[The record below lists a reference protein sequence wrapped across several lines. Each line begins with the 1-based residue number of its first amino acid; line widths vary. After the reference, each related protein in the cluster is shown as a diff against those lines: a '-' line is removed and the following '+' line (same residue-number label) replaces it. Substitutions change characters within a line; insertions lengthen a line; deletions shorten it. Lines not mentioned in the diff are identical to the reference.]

1 LKKPLKIKFIGGGEE
16 GLDQGGV
23 QKEFFQILISKI
35 LDPNYGYFE
44 YDKETRYSWFSRNS
58 VDSLEYYQFFGL
70 FLGLAVYNGVMLGVS
85 FPRLFY
91 KKILGEKI
99 TLEDIIEGFPV
110 ILNLI
115 KRVWDEDC
123 SNY

>member
-1 LKKPLKIKFIGGGEE
+1 MKKPLKIKFIGGGEE

-44 YDKETRYSWFSRNS
+44 YDEETRYSWFSRNS

-115 KRVWDEDC
+115 KRVLDEDF